1 MDPYFS
7 QVHVQIAVYMR
18 AHTSSAIIYASIGMR
33 TSVTGI
39 VMRASTVINTD

>member
-1 MDPYFS
+1 MDPYFP
-7 QVHVQIAVYMR
+7 QVHVQIAVR

-39 VMRASTVINTD
+39 VMRVSTLIDSR